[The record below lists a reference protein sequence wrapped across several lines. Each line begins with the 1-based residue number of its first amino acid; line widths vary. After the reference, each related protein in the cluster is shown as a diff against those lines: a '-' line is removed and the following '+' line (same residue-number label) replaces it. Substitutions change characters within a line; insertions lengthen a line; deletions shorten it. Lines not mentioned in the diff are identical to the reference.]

1 MPTVLGAHA
10 PGGYAH
16 DVTEKNQLEA
26 IRSGYAF
33 DGASLELG
41 AAVED
46 NTAKPDVQVRL
57 PLSMMNR
64 HGLIAGATGT
74 GKTKTL
80 QLMAEQLATNG
91 VPVFMAD
98 IKGDLSGLAEPG
110 ESNDKV
116 AARAKDVGQAWEGK
130 GFDVEYL
137 SLGGE
142 GKGVPVRA
150 TVTSFG
156 PTLLSKVLGLNAT
169 QESSLGLIFHYADAN
184 GLALLDLRDLRAVIT
199 HLTSDEGKADLK
211 NLGGLSS
218 ATAGVILR
226 NLIAF
231 ADGGAEVFFGE
242 PEFATSDLMR
252 TGADGRGIITCLEL
266 PSVAEKPALFST
278 FLMWMLADLF
288 QELPEAGDLDKP
300 KLVFFFDEA
309 HLLFDGSSKAFVDQI
324 EQTVRLIRSKGV
336 GVFFVTQTPKDV
348 PSGVLGQLGN
358 RVQHALRAFTPDD
371 QKALTATVRTFPKSG
386 YDLEELLTT
395 LGTGEAI
402 VTVLSETGA
411 PTPVAWTRM
420 LAPTSKMGPA
430 APETMDRIVSSSPLA
445 PKYSEAI
452 DRESAYEKLQ
462 GRLTPD
468 TAGAGSDADAAQN
481 TPAPE
486 APHAPAKKEKDD
498 PGLVSQVVHSSAFK
512 SFMRSAGT
520 QIGREITRSHFG
532 TARRR

>member
-1 MPTVLGAHA
+1 M
-10 PGGYAH
+10 
-16 DVTEKNQLEA
+16 
-26 IRSGYAF
+26 
-33 DGASLELG
+33 
-41 AAVED
+41 
-46 NTAKPDVQVRL
+46 
-57 PLSMMNR
+57 
-64 HGLIAGATGT
+64 
-74 GKTKTL
+74 
-80 QLMAEQLATNG
+80 
-91 VPVFMAD
+91 
-98 IKGDLSGLAEPG
+98 
-110 ESNDKV
+110 
-116 AARAKDVGQAWEGK
+116 
-130 GFDVEYL
+130 
-137 SLGGE
+137 
-142 GKGVPVRA
+142 
-150 TVTSFG
+150 
-156 PTLLSKVLGLNAT
+156 
-169 QESSLGLIFHYADAN
+169 
-184 GLALLDLRDLRAVIT
+184 
-199 HLTSDEGKADLK
+199 
-211 NLGGLSS
+211 
-218 ATAGVILR
+218 
-226 NLIAF
+226 
-231 ADGGAEVFFGE
+231 
-242 PEFATSDLMR
+242 
-252 TGADGRGIITCLEL
+252 
-266 PSVAEKPALFST
+266 
-278 FLMWMLADLF
+278 
-288 QELPEAGDLDKP
+288 
-300 KLVFFFDEA
+300 
-309 HLLFDGSSKAFVDQI
+309 
-324 EQTVRLIRSKGV
+324 
-336 GVFFVTQTPKDV
+336 

-520 QIGREITRSHFG
+520 QIGREITRSLFG
-532 TARRR
+532 TGRRR